1 MELTATILLFIG
13 VVFGF
18 MAFTHLSMN
27 MKVPRMTWMIHLI
40 MVILGVVALIIY
52 ALATEKVEKHYN
64 ILVIFGIAMIPGL
77 LILFGKRGMG
87 TKKALAMVY
96 GLIGLFGFFWLL
108 TYVLP

>member
-1 MELTATILLFIG
+1 MEITATILLFIG
-13 VVFGF
+13 VIFGF

-27 MKVPRMTWMIHLI
+27 MKVPKMTWMIHLI

-52 ALATEKVEKHYN
+52 ALATENVEKHYN
-64 ILVIFGIAMIPGL
+64 ILVIFAIALIPGL
-77 LILFGKRGMG
+77 LILFGKRGTG

>member
-27 MKVPRMTWMIHLI
+27 MKIPKITWMTHLI
-40 MVILGVVALIIY
+40 TVILGIAALLIY

-77 LILFGKRGMG
+77 LIFGKRGAG
-87 TKKALAMVY
+87 TKKALAILY

>member
-18 MAFTHLSMN
+18 MAFTHLSLN
-27 MKVPRMTWMIHLI
+27 MKIPKMTWMIHLVF
-40 MVILGVVALIIY
+40 VILGIAALIIY
-52 ALATEKVEKHYN
+52 ALSTENVEKHYN
-64 ILVIFGIAMIPGL
+64 ILVILGIALIPGL
-77 LILFGKRGMG
+77 MILFGKRGTG

-96 GLIGLFGFFWLL
+96 GLVGLFGFFWLL

>member
-27 MKVPRMTWMIHLI
+27 MKVPKMTWMIHLI
-40 MVILGVVALIIY
+40 MVILGVAALIIY
-52 ALATEKVEKHYN
+52 AFATENVEKHYN
-64 ILVIFGIAMIPGL
+64 ILVIFGIALIPGL
-77 LILFGKRGMG
+77 LILFGKRGTG
-87 TKKALAMVY
+87 TKKALAMLY

>member
-1 MELTATILLFIG
+1 MELTATILLFLG

-27 MKVPRMTWMIHLI
+27 MKVPKMTWTIHLI
-40 MVILGVVALIIY
+40 MVILGIAALIIY
-52 ALATEKVEKHYN
+52 AFVTESSAKHYN
-64 ILVIFGIAMIPGL
+64 ILIIFGIALIPGL
-77 LILFGKRGMG
+77 LILFGKGGTG